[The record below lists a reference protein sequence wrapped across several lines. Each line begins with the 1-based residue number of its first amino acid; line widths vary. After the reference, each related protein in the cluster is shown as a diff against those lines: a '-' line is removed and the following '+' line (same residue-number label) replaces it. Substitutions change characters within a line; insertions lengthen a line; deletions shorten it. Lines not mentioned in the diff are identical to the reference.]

1 MRYASGLEDVNQ
13 DLTDL
18 SEKKIKFLPVTTKAC
33 LCLSGTPFRALTAGE
48 FIEEILAP
56 KPEARLRI
64 SAYSIADAAHKGA
77 TNFSGLQGRAERET
91 TNGNLPCKF
100 MTSLLSAVTNSH
112 PSLSARAT

>member
-1 MRYASGLEDVNQ
+1 MNQ

-33 LCLSGTPFRALTAGE
+33 LCLSGTPFRDDAGE

-56 KPEARLRI
+56 EPEARLRI

-112 PSLSARAT
+112 PSLSAMAT